1 MIPVELPDARATKR
15 IVYEDVRLAMEAPP
29 QVAPRAVSAERRMY
43 GCSTAQA
50 AASNEFRLGQRV
62 VPVEL
67 PSIEQRLSR
76 EQVRRVMEAAP
87 TTTPREVSDQR
98 RKGGSSLAEGK
109 VPSGW
114 R

>member
-1 MIPVELPDARATKR
+1 MIPVELQDARATKR
-15 IVYEDVRLAMEAPP
+15 IVYEDVRLAMEAAPS
-29 QVAPRAVSAERRMY
+29 VAPRSVSAERRMY

-50 AASNEFRLGQRV
+50 AASNDFRLGQRV
-62 VPVEL
+62 IPVEL

-76 EQVRRVMEAAP
+76 EEVRRTMESAP
-87 TTTPREVSDQR
+87 TITPRDVSDQR
-98 RKGGSSLAEGK
+98 RKGGCSLAEGK